1 MLHFT
6 CDLCGTPMNDER
18 FVVKVAVYPAF
29 DPEEISAGDLEDDH
43 LQDVSEMLDQMEAS
57 GNMELEDVS
66 AKTLRFDLCAACRK
80 KYLKDPLARDT
91 GRRLKFS
98 QN

>member
-6 CDLCGTPMNDER
+6 CDLCGSPMNDHR
-18 FVVKVAVYPAF
+18 YVVKVSVYPAF
-29 DPEEISAGDLEDDH
+29 DPEEITEDDVEADH
-43 LQDVSEMLDQMEAS
+43 LKDVSDVLEQMEAS
-57 GNMELEDVS
+57 GKLELEDCS
-66 AKTLRFDLCAACRK
+66 AKSLRFDLCPECRK
-80 KYLKDPLARDT
+80 KYLKDPLARDS

>member
-1 MLHFT
+1 
-6 CDLCGTPMNDER
+6 MNDHR
-18 FVVKVAVYPAF
+18 YVVKVAVYPAF
-29 DPEEISAGDLEDDH
+29 DPEEITEDDVEADH
-43 LQDVSEMLDQMEAS
+43 LQDVSDMLAQMEAS
-57 GNMELEDVS
+57 GKMELEDCA
-66 AKTLRFDLCAACRK
+66 AKTLRFDLCPECRK

>member
-6 CDLCGTPMNDER
+6 CDLCGNPMNDHR
-18 FVVKVAVYPAF
+18 YVVKVAVYPAF
-29 DPEEISAGDLEDDH
+29 DPEEITEDDVEADH
-43 LQDVSEMLDQMEAS
+43 LQDVSDMLAQMEAS
-57 GNMELEDVS
+57 GKMELEDCG
-66 AKTLRFDLCAACRK
+66 AKTLRFDLCPECRK